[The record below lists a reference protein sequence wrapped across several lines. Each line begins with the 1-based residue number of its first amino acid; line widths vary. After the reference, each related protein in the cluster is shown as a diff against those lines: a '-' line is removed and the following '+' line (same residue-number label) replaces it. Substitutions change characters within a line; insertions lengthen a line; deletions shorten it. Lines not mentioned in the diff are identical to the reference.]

1 LLAAVGTSYVFAPIA
16 GLAFP
21 FVAFSIAFATD
32 RLVSNR
38 WKIEASQFGRT
49 IWNHLTW
56 IDVISY
62 SVYLLHQPFLDQAGN
77 LLEKLGLDNKNP
89 TMILPPA

>member
-1 LLAAVGTSYVFAPIA
+1 M
-16 GLAFP
+16 
-21 FVAFSIAFATD
+21 AFSIAFAID

-38 WKIEASQFGRT
+38 WKMEASSIGRT

-62 SVYLLHQPFLDQAGN
+62 SVYLLHQPFLDQTGN
-77 LLEKLGLDNKNP
+77 LLEGTSNNQKIAEAL
-89 TMILPPA
+89 